1 VVDPIRLVSLTM
13 VLLGL
18 FYGLFLVGLY
28 FARRFLPE
36 AQGLYD
42 VLIEPFLLFPA
53 AALAFIVALSVLGS
67 VR

>member
-1 VVDPIRLVSLTM
+1 VVDPIHLISLTM

-28 FARRFLPE
+28 FARRYLPE

-42 VLIEPFLLFPA
+42 ALIEPFLLFPA
-53 AALAFIVALSVLGS
+53 AALAFIVALSLLGS
-67 VR
+67 AK